1 MMTDPVLTPELFGD
15 FGQYMSHKTHPK
27 SFKRLLPPAILVETV
42 VCPECSGEKQVE
54 YERWIS
60 RSFQDDV
67 GGFESYWTDCENC
80 FGLGEIEN
88 DKE

>member
-1 MMTDPVLTPELFGD
+1 
-15 FGQYMSHKTHPK
+15 
-27 SFKRLLPPAILVETV
+27 VETV

-67 GGFESYWTDCENC
+67 GGFESYWADCENC
-80 FGLGEIEN
+80 SGLGEIEN

>member
-1 MMTDPVLTPELFGD
+1 VK
-15 FGQYMSHKTHPK
+15 MSMLDK

-67 GGFESYWTDCENC
+67 GGFESYWADCENC
-80 FGLGEIEN
+80 SGLGEIEN